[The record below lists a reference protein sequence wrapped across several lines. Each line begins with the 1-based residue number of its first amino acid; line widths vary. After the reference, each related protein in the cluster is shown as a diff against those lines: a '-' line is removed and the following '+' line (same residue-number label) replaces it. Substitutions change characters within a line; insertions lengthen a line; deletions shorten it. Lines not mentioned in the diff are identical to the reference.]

1 MPVNVPEGSSHQ
13 RAPETA
19 IPQTIYFRL
28 LVLCAILPALLA
40 FAILYRQ
47 ALPVPYQDDYDA
59 ILAFAIAYQ
68 PLPTAQSKILEIA
81 AEQHN
86 EYKLAFEHA
95 IVAAELE
102 LTHHLNFAF
111 LTTLGDLFLLP
122 IAYLLWCTYRLKE
135 LDPVRQ
141 VLAFLPISFLFFALT
156 YWENLNWAMTGLQN
170 TPVILFSLLSIYL
183 VASPT
188 PTPLTRLRLL
198 PGCLVAALAALT
210 SANGFLLGPIGL
222 LIFLPRRQYKC
233 ALAWCASFLLPL
245 AAYLYHF
252 SPVAYPVYPSAFV
265 TRPLFFF
272 AFLGS
277 VAGSRWPAACLG
289 LVILLVT
296 ALALRSRFDRVNPV
310 AVYFTL
316 WVLGTACLVAWVRGA
331 AGFIIASR
339 YSMYSSLVLIFCY
352 AFLAHLLS
360 TRRPALSL
368 RLFYGS
374 ATILAVCFFA
384 GANLHAWHKLS
395 ARRQMV
401 LAGIEFYRAQPGLHS
416 PMVDAKIEIAAPQ
429 EKAFEQRVLTQA
441 IEQRIYTLP
450 PRP

>member
-1 MPVNVPEGSSHQ
+1 MPANVPRGSSHE
-13 RAPETA
+13 RASETP
-19 IPQTIYFRL
+19 ITRSFRFKL

-59 ILAFAIAYQ
+59 ILAFALNYQ
-68 PLPTAQSKILEIA
+68 PLPTARAKILEIA

-95 IVAAELE
+95 IVATELE
-102 LTHHLNFAF
+102 LTHRLNFAF
-111 LTTLGDLFLLP
+111 LTVLGDLFLLP
-122 IAYLLWCTYRLKE
+122 IAYLLWRTYRLPA
-135 LDPVRQ
+135 LDPTRQ

-170 TPVILFSLLSIYL
+170 TPVILFSLLAIYL
-183 VASPT
+183 VASANNT
-188 PTPLTRLRLL
+188 PPTRLRLL
-198 PGCLVAALAALT
+198 LGCLVAALAALT
-210 SANGFLLGPIGL
+210 SANGFLLGPIGVW
-222 LIFLPRRQYKC
+222 IFLRRRQYTC

-252 SPVAYPVYPSAFV
+252 SPIAYPVYPSASV

-277 VAGSRWPAACLG
+277 VAGSRWPAALLG
-289 LVILLVT
+289 FLVLLITAT
-296 ALALRSRFDRVNPV
+296 ALRARFDRVNPV
-310 AVYFTL
+310 AVYFTV

-339 YSMYSSLVLIFCY
+339 YSMYSSLMLIFCY
-352 AFLAHLLS
+352 AFLAHLLPARLPGQDS
-360 TRRPALSL
+360 RR
-368 RLFYGS
+368 FYWG
-374 ATILAVCFFA
+374 ATALAVCFFL

-401 LAGIEFYRAQPGLHS
+401 LAGLEFYRAQPRLHS
-416 PMVDAKIEIAAPQ
+416 PMVDARIEIAAPQ

-450 PRP
+450 PWP

>member
-13 RAPETA
+13 RASETP
-19 IPQTIYFRL
+19 ITQSIHFRL

-59 ILAFAIAYQ
+59 ILAFALAYQ
-68 PLPTAQSKILEIA
+68 PLPTAQAKILEIA
-81 AEQHN
+81 AAQHN

-95 IVAAELE
+95 IVATELE
-102 LTHHLNFAF
+102 LTHHVNFAF
-111 LTTLGDLFLLP
+111 LTALGDLFLLP
-122 IAYLLWCTYRLKE
+122 IAYLLWRTYRLNE
-135 LDPVRQ
+135 RDPARQ

-170 TPVILFSLLSIYL
+170 TPVVLFSLLAIYL
-183 VASPT
+183 VASPN
-188 PTPLTRLRLL
+188 PTPPTRVRLL
-198 PGCLVAALAALT
+198 LGCLVAALAALT
-210 SANGFLLGPIGL
+210 SANGFLLGPIGVW
-222 LIFLPRRQYKC
+222 IFLRRRQYTG

-252 SPVAYPVYPSAFV
+252 SSIAYPVYPSAAV

-277 VAGSRWPAACLG
+277 VAGARWPAALLG
-289 LVILLVT
+289 LLVLLTT

-339 YSMYSSLVLIFCY
+339 YSMYSSLMLIFCY
-352 AFLAHLLS
+352 AFLAHLLAA
-360 TRRPALSL
+360 RRAALDPRS
-368 RLFYGS
+368 FYWS
-374 ATILAVCFFA
+374 ATVLAVCFFL
-384 GANLHAWHKLS
+384 GANLHAWHKLA
-395 ARRQMV
+395 ARRHMV
-401 LAGIEFYRAQPGLHS
+401 LAGIEFYRDQPSLHS
-416 PMVDAKIEIAAPQ
+416 PMVDARLEIAAPQ
-429 EKAFEQRVLTQA
+429 EKSFEQRILTRA